1 MTVLSILGGLLSFFI
16 TGVLAT
22 IALMVW
28 GWWFLF
34 WIFLGAIVLTVFG
47 EAMRVMADP
56 FQEEGSDRDR

>member
-1 MTVLSILGGLLSFFI
+1 MTILSILGGFFSLFI

-34 WIFLGAIVLTVFG
+34 WVFLGAIALIVFAEVLAVI
-47 EAMRVMADP
+47 ADP
-56 FQEEGSDRDR
+56 FKEEGPDRP